1 MSEVFKGSKAASNEP
16 DKQDKKEE
24 VKKEEKKVE
33 DNPVEI
39 ESDFRSVL
47 Q

>member
-16 DKQDKKEE
+16 DKKEE